1 MSTISKLS
9 QILLSDQ
16 ITERERIKGVVEIF
30 QALAEKAV
38 SECIAEGQTP
48 RRSLK
53 EIRQDFADAMSRL
66 DEIEAKYVAMLE
78 TNKD

>member
-30 QALAEKAV
+30 QAHAEKV
-38 SECIAEGQTP
+38 ISERIAEGQTT

-53 EIRQDFADAMSRL
+53 EIRQDFAGVMSRL